1 MCFIFLECVCVGM
14 TSEDDSTLPIE
25 WVVFSAKMGILCI
38 IGMIGGFFFLGYQ
51 VSLQYGEF
59 AGQIVAVGG
68 SLLAMF
74 MALVWFTQLAYS
86 VDTDLGVEYRKLKL
100 GDD

>member
-1 MCFIFLECVCVGM
+1 MDSSQRKFGQ
-14 TSEDDSTLPIE
+14 SESGEESALPIE
-25 WVVFSAKMGILCI
+25 WVVFSAKMGFLFI

-68 SLLAMF
+68 SLF
-74 MALVWFTQLAYS
+74 SIFIALVWFTQLAYS
-86 VDTDLGVEYRKLKL
+86 VDTDLGVEYRRLNL
-100 GDD
+100 EDD